1 MGRLEGKVA
10 LVTGAARGQGRS
22 HAVTLAREGADV
34 IAVDIAR
41 ELPEFGLTYPLGSA
55 EELAET
61 AAQVEK
67 LDRRV
72 ITGEIDVRDTDLL
85 TDFVSEAVAEL
96 GRLDVVIANAGIAG
110 PGAPTHE
117 ITDLAWDQLVSVN
130 LTGAWATTKATIP
143 HLIEGG
149 RGGSV
154 VLISS
159 MAGLRGYP
167 GIGAYSAAKH
177 GVVGLM
183 RTLAAE
189 LAPRW
194 IRVNS
199 IHPTQVDTPMIHND
213 GTYRKFRPDLENPAR
228 RSSRRHRRRCTRSR
242 LPGRTRRTSAT
253 HAVLF
258 LASDDS
264 RLITGVTLPVD
275 AGLLIE

>member
-22 HAVTLAREGADV
+22 HAVALAREGADV

-41 ELPEFGLTYPLGSA
+41 ELPELGLTYPLGSA

-61 AAQVEK
+61 AAQVET

-117 ITDLAWDQLVSVN
+117 ITDLAWDQLLSVN
-130 LTGAWATTKATIP
+130 LTGAWTTTKATLP
-143 HLIEGG
+143 HLIKGG
-149 RGGSV
+149 HGGSV

-189 LAPRW
+189 LAPCW

-213 GTYRKFRPDLENPAR
+213 GTYRKFRPDLERPGPKEFAAA
-228 RSSRRHRRRCTRSR
+228 SASMHA
-242 LPGRTRRTSAT
+242 LPVAWADTEDISN
-253 HAVLF
+253 AVLF

-275 AGLLIE
+275 AGLLVK

>member
-1 MGRLEGKVA
+1 M
-10 LVTGAARGQGRS
+10 
-22 HAVTLAREGADV
+22 DV
-34 IAVDIAR
+34 AR
-41 ELPEFGLTYPLGSA
+41 ELPELGLTYPLGSA

-85 TDFVSEAVAEL
+85 TDFVSEAVAEI

-199 IHPTQVDTPMIHND
+199 IHPTQVDTAMIHND
-213 GTYRKFRPDLENPAR
+213 GTYRKFRPDLENPAW
-228 RSSRRHRRRCTRSR
+228 RSSRRHRRRCTRCRS
-242 LPGRTRRTSAT
+242 PGRARRTSAT
-253 HAVLF
+253 PSSSSHRTTR
-258 LASDDS
+258 DS
-264 RLITGVTLPVD
+264 SPVSPSLSTR
-275 AGLLIE
+275 AC